1 MSKSVTL
8 LIGNKIIFNSALKNC
23 QTKQA
28 LEPNLITVL
37 LHIYMASSVSV
48 KVNWILSCDWL
59 PEQARSL
66 GFPVVFYKSVSVLL
80 TYIKSSID
88 QAWSV
93 KMTDIGLVLCL
104 HVYGTWLSL
113 GLWGC
118 KKLGRYPAIL
128 SSHFAKNSYV
138 LFRNNFYPGE
148 VTWVCNIARRLAI
161 IGEYLG
167 ICLMIQQNAHNSTM
181 ASTGSPWQSLTKRFS
196 QKDYFKHVKVFKH
209 FSFCEMIKTQQDSFN
224 TKHVQNSDK
233 SCTCTSSKGLLC
245 WAFHW

>member
-80 TYIKSSID
+80 TYNKSFID

-104 HVYGTWLSL
+104 HTCLWNLTLS
-113 GLWGC
+113 WSV
-118 KKLGRYPAIL
+118 RMQ
-128 SSHFAKNSYV
+128 KN
-138 LFRNNFYPGE
+138 
-148 VTWVCNIARRLAI
+148 LAD
-161 IGEYLG
+161 
-167 ICLMIQQNAHNSTM
+167 IQPSWPHTL
-181 ASTGSPWQSLTKRFS
+181 P
-196 QKDYFKHVKVFKH
+196 
-209 FSFCEMIKTQQDSFN
+209 KTPMYYS
-224 TKHVQNSDK
+224 
-233 SCTCTSSKGLLC
+233 
-245 WAFHW
+245 